1 METKSTENNRMNIET
16 NRNGLI
22 KIVLLVVTL
31 LFSILTA
38 LAVWQN
44 GVRGIFEHQF
54 KNFGGIQVWVDL
66 VIALTIFM
74 VWMWRDAKA
83 TNRNPWPWI
92 IITLAAGSFGPL
104 LYLLFRNSD
113 KIQGKDI

>member
-1 METKSTENNRMNIET
+1 METKSTEKNGMNIET
-16 NRNGLI
+16 NNGLV
-22 KIVLLVVTL
+22 KMVLLVITV
-31 LFSILTA
+31 LFFLLTA

-44 GVRGIFEHQF
+44 GVLGIFEHQF

-66 VIALTIFM
+66 FIALSIFM

-92 IITLAAGSFGPL
+92 ILTLAAGSFGPL
-104 LYLLFRNSD
+104 FYLLFRNSNR
-113 KIQGKDI
+113 IE